1 MAVAQAQ
8 AESPGLSRFV
18 LPILGLIGL
27 GLCGARHPRPVRPAG
42 RAEPPGLDLRRHRQ
56 HVRRDRPA
64 QRSGRSGDRQAPA
77 RGDRPAGRRRR
88 HLAAVPR
95 RRQRWSACSRRN
107 GATGSC
113 RGSSSA
119 PPWCCWRSSWSTPRR
134 ERSCAASRTTQGQFT
149 LANYAVMVEPEFTAD
164 PAQQRHLADRRHRRQ
179 RGPRTHLRRAV
190 RSRPARVAGQDH
202 RLPAAGDLARR
213 RIGHLGLRLRL
224 AARRPA
230 ADRTPERRR
239 GRPRRQADP
248 VADDQPDQHLLRDR
262 DPGLA
267 PDRVRDGRLLGVDQG
282 RARARSSR
290 RPGSTAPP
298 SASSSSG

>member
-1 MAVAQAQ
+1 MIAKILLAVIALVVGVGGIWLLFLGVGGTGQPA
-8 AESPGLSRFV
+8 PG
-18 LPILGLIGL
+18 
-27 GLCGARHPRPVRPAG
+27 
-42 RAEPPGLDLRRHRQ
+42 
-56 HVRRDRPA
+56 
-64 QRSGRSGDRQAPA
+64 
-77 RGDRPAGRRRR
+77 
-88 HLAAVPR
+88 
-95 RRQRWSACSRRN
+95 RN

-119 PPWCCWRSSWSTPRR
+119 RPSLLLAVFLVYPAAGTILRSF
-134 ERSCAASRTTQGQFT
+134 QDDKGQFT

-179 RGPRTHLRRAV
+179 RGPRTHHRRAV
-190 RSRPARVAGQDH
+190 RSRPARVAGQDV

-230 ADRTPERRR
+230 ADRTPERGR
-239 GRPRRQADP
+239 GRPRRRADP

-267 PDRVRDGRLLGVDQG
+267 PDRVRDGRLLGGDQG
-282 RARARSSR
+282 RVGRGPRGGPARR
-290 RPGSTAPP
+290 RLRAPALP
-298 SASSSSG
+298 RA